1 MRHQRYWEQ
10 SITNHHKPRFL
21 PVAGVIRPCSSEKHG
36 YWVLLRVL
44 IKDKWQP
51 LFYNILSVTPSARED
66 DVSSFGRPPRFGGGL
81 FDPILP
87 DENEYN
93 LFNKVMRDLLSVF
106 TERESR
112 TVINEAVRGSL
123 LESHQEVD
131 AKLAGRTAQWYR
143 DVTEAY
149 DAELEYVEENI
160 HSTLRRFTE

>member
-1 MRHQRYWEQ
+1 
-10 SITNHHKPRFL
+10 
-21 PVAGVIRPCSSEKHG
+21 
-36 YWVLLRVL
+36 
-44 IKDKWQP
+44 
-51 LFYNILSVTPSARED
+51 
-66 DVSSFGRPPRFGGGL
+66 VSSFGRPPRFGGGL

-149 DAELEYVEENI
+149 DAELQYVEENI